1 MPSNDHSD
9 QPVGAV
15 LRKALTRSQLLA
27 AWAKV
32 RANQGCAGVD
42 GVSVEAFAIDVQ
54 ARLDALRAAV
64 LGGRYVAQ
72 PLLRLW
78 LPRAEGKAPRGLAVP
93 CVVDRVLQTALAMVL
108 QPLFEAAFEDC
119 SFAYRQGRGVRQA
132 VERIGALQ
140 RQGYRWVVDG
150 DIEAFFNQ
158 IPHAPLLARVG
169 EVVGDPSV
177 VWLVGHWLVAPVS
190 DQGLATAPARG
201 VAQGS
206 PLSPMLANLYLDHLD
221 EALLSEDLA
230 LVRFADDFVILTRTR
245 AQAEAA
251 LELTEQT
258 LAGLQLKLN
267 DHKTRIVHLDAG
279 LDFLGW
285 SFVRSLAVPRQR
297 GEAPEPLPSSARPV
311 DKTLA
316 PAERA
321 VELAQQGLAAALGAP
336 EPAPGPTALAL
347 AFQEALA
354 EARND
359 GPEATGNPPVS
370 AAFAV
375 PEPEPEVAP
384 AAEADPPSGAM
395 PEPLPDA
402 DALQRTLYVVEPG
415 CELGKESERLQLRKG
430 HVVLLEVAIIH
441 VDQVVLF
448 GQHAITPAAMQ
459 LCLSHRVPV
468 VFLTRLG
475 RFMGR
480 LEAPDASHAALL
492 VAQVNGLQDEAFRLA
507 LAQQFVAAKLDHSA
521 LLLARYSRRHAPS
534 GEAGERLHNTVLQ
547 LREDRRRVKAAGSL
561 ESLRGLE
568 GQAARAYFEGLR
580 SLLGA
585 EWGFS
590 ARLKQPPP
598 DPVNAMLSLGYTL
611 LYHSVAGL
619 LQARGLN
626 AYLGVFHSSGGN
638 HFALAS
644 DVMEEFRSVVVDG
657 LVLDWCLNR
666 QITPSDFKVHSE
678 GCSLAP
684 ETTRRFIHAYEDKLG
699 MGGGLPEAS
708 QQRQSAGDLR
718 RRIDLQAMRL
728 CHSLHARDARRYQA
742 SAYR

>member
-1 MPSNDHSD
+1 MPPSDHSD

-27 AWAKV
+27 AWEKV

-42 GVSVEAFAIDVQ
+42 GVSVAAFALDVQ

-78 LPRAEGKAPRGLAVP
+78 LPRPGGKAPRGLAVP
-93 CVVDRVLQTALAMVL
+93 CVVDRVLQTALAMVM

-150 DIEAFFNQ
+150 DIEAFFDQ
-158 IPHAPLLARVG
+158 IPHAPLLAEVAD
-169 EVVGDPSV
+169 VVGDRSV
-177 VWLVGHWLVAPVS
+177 VWLVGHWLAAPVS
-190 DQGLATAPARG
+190 DQGVVTVSTLG

-206 PLSPMLANLYLDHLD
+206 PISPMLANLYLDHLD

-258 LAGLQLKLN
+258 LEGLQLKLN

-285 SFVRSLAVPRQR
+285 SFVRSLAVPRRR
-297 GEAPEPLPSSARPV
+297 GEAPELSRSSGSAV
-311 DKTLA
+311 SKGLA
-316 PAERA
+316 PAA
-321 VELAQQGLAAALGAP
+321 SADDAAPADLAASSGAP
-336 EPAPGPTALAL
+336 APAPGPTALAL
-347 AFQEALA
+347 AFQEAQA
-354 EARND
+354 EAQS
-359 GPEATGNPPVS
+359 GGSEEAPDAG
-370 AAFAV
+370 
-375 PEPEPEVAP
+375 
-384 AAEADPPSGAM
+384 PPSEPL
-395 PEPLPDA
+395 PEPLADA

-415 CELGKESERLQLRKG
+415 CELSKESERLLLRKG
-430 HVVLLEVAIIH
+430 EAVLLEVAIIH

-448 GQHAITPAAMQ
+448 GQHSITPAAMQ

-468 VFLTRLG
+468 VLLTRLG
-475 RFMGR
+475 RFLGR
-480 LEAPDASHAALL
+480 LEAPDVSHTALL
-492 VAQVNGLQDEAFRLA
+492 VAQVNGLQDESFRLA

-521 LLLARYSRRHAPS
+521 LLLARYSRRHAPP
-534 GEAGERLHNTVLQ
+534 GEAGGRLHNTVLQ

-585 EWGFS
+585 DWGFS

-626 AYLGVFHSSGGN
+626 AYLGVFHSSGGA

-666 QITPSDFKVHSE
+666 QIAPSDFKVHSE
-678 GCSLAP
+678 GCSLSP
-684 ETTRRFIHAYEDKLG
+684 EATRRFIHAYEDKLG
-699 MGGGLPEAS
+699 SAGGLADAVQP
-708 QQRQSAGDLR
+708 QQGGGDLR